1 MQKPAAKNG
10 GGTSEVLFMSSDSRP
25 VTEPFALSIE
35 EAAKLSGFGRT
46 TLYNLIKKNNLKARK
61 VGRRTI
67 ILVPDLQECLTSLP
81 LAGRAP

>member
-1 MQKPAAKNG
+1 
-10 GGTSEVLFMSSDSRP
+10 MSSDSRP

-35 EAAKLSGFGRT
+35 EAARLSGFGRT

-67 ILVPDLQECLTSLP
+67 ILVPDLEECLKSLP
-81 LAGRAP
+81 LAGRTP